1 MLNRGAVVG
10 VAKHA
15 AAVLFSYDPGGCGV
29 GWERCMSDTPL
40 MIGIAG
46 GSCSGKSSIAARLS
60 TLVGGGLLVLGLD
73 SYYHDFSGLAEDEIE
88 VDVPEALDHRLLVEH
103 LTALAGGH
111 PIEKPV
117 YDYSTHTRRT
127 GGGLR
132 VEPADYL
139 VLEGLFALYW
149 PEVRGLLDLSVFV
162 TVDHETALNRRIERD
177 IRERGRTEASVRTQ
191 YNEKVRP
198 NFERLVEPTMGYAD
212 LVVDGLEPVELSAR
226 AVFDRLPPVG

>member
-1 MLNRGAVVG
+1 
-10 VAKHA
+10 
-15 AAVLFSYDPGGCGV
+15 
-29 GWERCMSDTPL
+29 MSDTPL

-73 SYYHDFSGLAEDEIE
+73 SYYHDFSGIPEDEIE
-88 VDVPEALDHRLLVEH
+88 VDVPEALDHGLLVEQLAT
-103 LTALAGGH
+103 LTRG
-111 PIEKPV
+111 PPVEKPV
-117 YDYSTHTRRT
+117 YDYSTHTRRI
-127 GGGLR
+127 GGGLW
-132 VEPADYL
+132 VEPANYV

-149 PEVRGLLDLSVFV
+149 PEVRELLDLCVFV
-162 TVDHETALNRRIERD
+162 TVDHETALKRRIERD

-212 LVVDGLEPVELSAR
+212 LVVDGLDPVELSAR
-226 AVFDRLPPVG
+226 AVLDRLPPIG